1 MAKFD
6 LNVQGMTCS
15 SCEVLIERS
24 LKNVAGVKN
33 VHVSRAAEKAVVEC
47 SDDVKLEQLQQA
59 VKEKGYILIPRN
71 SSSTS
76 SSSSDESKKKHYKE
90 IGAVLVFIFALY
102 LLLKQFNIFPKGLGV
117 TDNMSYGFVFVLGLV
132 AATSTCLAVSGGLLL
147 ALAEK
152 FNERYPHATKA
163 EKFQSHIYFNTGRI
177 ISYAVLGAAI
187 GLLGSALTLS
197 PVVTGIITIVASFLM
212 IIVGL
217 QLLHIFPLLDRIQI
231 KMPKSIA
238 HKFYDASNQQHGSQ
252 SKSKLKLKSFLFGS
266 GTFFLPCGFTQA
278 LQLYVLGKGDWI
290 TGGLT
295 MMFFALGTLPG
306 LLSVGALSSL
316 SKGSF
321 HRYFKTFSAV
331 LIIVLGVMNLPSGW
345 TLTGATIGFNFN
357 LGTDQIIEL
366 NNQNNNQ
373 NALPQ
378 NLPPP
383 QVDSNVQ
390 FVDGKQ
396 IVEMKVVG
404 FDYLPDKFTLRQGLP
419 VEWRINGDG
428 AQGCA
433 QVISVPAL
441 GLTQRLTK
449 GQPNIITFTPQKK
462 GQIKFSCSMGMAG
475 PGMFTVIG

>member
-6 LNVQGMTCS
+6 LNVQGMTCA

-24 LKNVAGVKN
+24 LKNVSGVKN
-33 VHVSRAAEKAVVEC
+33 VHVSRAAEKVVVEC

-59 VKEKGYILIPRN
+59 VKEKGYTLTVG
-71 SSSTS
+71 SSPTKSH
-76 SSSSDESKKKHYKE
+76 SSSDESKKKHYKE
-90 IGAVLVFIFALY
+90 IGAVLVFIFAAY
-102 LLLKQFNIFPKGLGV
+102 LLLQQFDLFPKGLGV

-147 ALAEK
+147 ALVGK
-152 FNERYPHATKA
+152 FNEKYTSATKA
-163 EKFQSHIYFNTGRI
+163 EKFQPHLYFNIGRI
-177 ISYAVLGAAI
+177 ISYAVLGALI
-187 GLLGSALTLS
+187 GLVGSALTLS
-197 PVVTGIITIVASFLM
+197 SVVTGVITIAASILM

-217 QLLHIFPLLDRIQI
+217 QLLHLFPILDRIQI

-238 HKFYDASNQQHGSQ
+238 HKLYDASSQQQNPQ

-295 MMFFALGTLPG
+295 MLFFALGTLPG
-306 LLSVGALSSL
+306 LLSVGAISSL

-321 HRYFKTFSAV
+321 QRYFKTFSAV

-345 TLTGATIGFNFN
+345 TLTGATIGFNLDSYN
-357 LGTDQIIEL
+357 IPEVNG
-366 NNQNNNQ
+366 QNV
-373 NALPQ
+373 PTS
-378 NLPPP
+378 NLPLKED
-383 QVDSNVQ
+383 VNAAG
-390 FVDGKQ
+390 GKQ
-396 IVEMKVVG
+396 VIEMKVVG
-404 FDYLPDKFTLRQGLP
+404 FDYLPDTFTLQQGVP

-433 QVISVPAL
+433 QVISVPSL
-441 GLTQRLTK
+441 GITQRLSK
-449 GQPNIITFTPQKK
+449 GQPTIITFTPQKK

-475 PGMFTVIG
+475 PGMFTVIAK

>member
-24 LKNVAGVKN
+24 LKQISGVKN

-59 VKEKGYILIPRN
+59 VKEKGYILSER
-71 SSSTS
+71 TS
-76 SSSSDESKKKHYKE
+76 PTTSHSSSDEAKKKHYKE

-102 LLLKQFNIFPKGLGV
+102 LILKQFNLFPQGLGV

-147 ALAEK
+147 SLVGK
-152 FNERYPHATKA
+152 FNEKYTFATKA
-163 EKFQSHIYFNTGRI
+163 EKFQPHLYFNVGRI
-177 ISYAVLGAAI
+177 ISYTVLGAAI

-197 PVVTGIITIVASFLM
+197 PVITGIITIAASMLM
-212 IIVGL
+212 IVVGL

-231 KMPKSIA
+231 KMPKIFA
-238 HKFYDASNQQHGSQ
+238 HKLYDASAQQRDQQ
-252 SKSKLKLKSFLFGS
+252 SKGALKLKSFLFGA

-278 LQLYVLGKGDWI
+278 LQLYVLGKGDWLS
-290 TGGLT
+290 GGLT
-295 MMFFALGTLPG
+295 MLFFTLGTLPG
-306 LLSVGALSSL
+306 LLSVGAISSL

-321 HRYFKTFSAV
+321 QRYFKTFSAV

-345 TLTGATIGFNFN
+345 TLTGATIGLN

-366 NNQNNNQ
+366 NQQNI
-373 NALPQ
+373 PSQ
-378 NLPPP
+378 NLPAQP
-383 QVDSNVQ
+383 VDSNVKL
-390 FVDGKQ
+390 VDGKQ

-404 FDYLPDKFTLRQGLP
+404 YDYLPDKFTLLQGVP

-433 QVISVPAL
+433 QVISVASL
-441 GLTQRLTK
+441 GITQRLSK
-449 GQPNIITFTPQKK
+449 GQPTIITFTPQKT
-462 GQIKFSCSMGMAG
+462 GQIKFTCTMGMAG
-475 PGMFTVIG
+475 PGLFTVVSG

>member
-6 LNVQGMTCS
+6 LNVKGMTCA

-24 LKNVAGVKN
+24 LKNVPGVKN

-59 VKEKGYILIPRN
+59 AKEKGYILTVGNSPTN
-71 SSSTS
+71 GHSSSN
-76 SSSSDESKKKHYKE
+76 ESKKKRYKE
-90 IGAVLVFIFALY
+90 IGAVLVFIFAVY
-102 LLLKQFNIFPKGLGV
+102 LILQRFNIFPENLGV

-147 ALAEK
+147 ALVGK
-152 FNERYPHATKA
+152 FNEKYTSATKA
-163 EKFQSHIYFNTGRI
+163 EKFQPHLYFNIGRI
-177 ISYAVLGAAI
+177 ISYAVLGALI
-187 GLLGSALTLS
+187 GLVGSALTLS
-197 PVVTGIITIVASFLM
+197 SVVTGIITIAASVLM

-217 QLLHIFPLLDRIQI
+217 QLLHLFPILDRIQI

-238 HKFYDASNQQHGSQ
+238 HKLYDASSQQQNQQ
-252 SKSKLKLKSFLFGS
+252 SKIKLKLKSFLFGS

-278 LQLYVLGKGDWI
+278 LQLYVLGKGDWV

-295 MMFFALGTLPG
+295 MLFFALGTLPG
-306 LLSVGALSSL
+306 LLSVGAISSL

-321 HRYFKTFSAV
+321 QRYFKTFSAV

-345 TLTGATIGFNFN
+345 TLTGATIGFN
-357 LGTDQIIEL
+357 LDSYD
-366 NNQNNNQ
+366 
-373 NALPQ
+373 LPEVNGQ
-378 NLPPP
+378 NLPS
-383 QVDSNVQ
+383 SNLPVKDNIN
-390 FVDGKQ
+390 VIGGKQ
-396 IVEMKVVG
+396 VIEMKVVG
-404 FDYLPDKFTLRQGLP
+404 FDYLPDAFTLQQGVP

-433 QVISVPAL
+433 QVISVPSL
-441 GLTQRLTK
+441 GITQRLTK
-449 GQPNIITFTPQKK
+449 GQPTIVTFTPQKT

-475 PGMFTVIG
+475 PGMFTVIAK

>member
-24 LKNVAGVKN
+24 LKTIPGVKN

-59 VKEKGYILIPRN
+59 VKEKGYTLSESN
-71 SSSTS
+71 SPTQSHSSL
-76 SSSSDESKKKHYKE
+76 DESKKTHYKE
-90 IGAVLVFIFALY
+90 IGAVIVFIFVVY
-102 LLLKQFNIFPKGLGV
+102 LLLQQFKIFPENFGV
-117 TDNMSYGFVFVLGLV
+117 ADNMSYGFVFVLGLV

-147 ALAEK
+147 ALSGK

-177 ISYAVLGAAI
+177 ISYTILGAAI

-197 PVVTGIITIVASFLM
+197 PVVAGIITIAASILM

-217 QLLHIFPLLDRIQI
+217 QLLHIFPFLDRIQI

-238 HKFYDASNQQHGSQ
+238 HKFYDASNQQPGSQ

-295 MMFFALGTLPG
+295 MLFFALGTLPG
-306 LLSVGALSSL
+306 LLSVGAISSL

-321 HRYFKTFSAV
+321 QRYFKTFSAV
-331 LIIVLGVMNLPSGW
+331 LIVVLGVMNLPSGW
-345 TLTGATIGFNFN
+345 TLTGATIGFNLDSYN
-357 LGTDQIIEL
+357 IPEVNG
-366 NNQNNNQ
+366 QNV
-373 NALPQ
+373 PPS
-378 NLPPP
+378 NLPVKEDVNP
-383 QVDSNVQ
+383 
-390 FVDGKQ
+390 VDGKQ
-396 IVEMKVVG
+396 VIEMNVNG
-404 FDYLPDKFTLRQGLP
+404 FDYSPDTFTLKQGVP

-433 QVISVPAL
+433 QIISVPAL
-441 GLTQRLTK
+441 GITERLTK
-449 GQPNIITFTPQKK
+449 GKPTVITFTPQKTGK
-462 GQIKFSCSMGMAG
+462 IKFSCSMGMAG